1 MLSWSIDIHHPE
13 HVFGATMKS
22 SRRLFSIAI
31 LLASVFA
38 RADSLLVGT
47 DFTTA
52 QPSVVLCP
60 GSECE
65 SIAQQFTLLS
75 PVVIDDIQIAIG
87 GPAHFGPNP
96 DGSFSVGF
104 TNQLGTETLI
114 GSGVLPYTP
123 NQSTAINEIVD
134 FNNLDISLAA
144 GTYYIEI
151 AGSNVEMDLT
161 QAVATSAGYWG
172 EQFICDP
179 ETPFCN
185 SPAGWGAEPTSPL
198 AINISGTA
206 LTPEPSALVLLGTGI
221 MALAGVRYLRGPART

>member
-1 MLSWSIDIHHPE
+1 
-13 HVFGATMKS
+13 MKS
-22 SRRLFSIAI
+22 ALRVISIAI
-31 LLASVFA
+31 LLTSVFA
-38 RADSLLVGT
+38 HADSLLVGT

-65 SIAQQFTLLS
+65 SIAQQFTLLA

-87 GPAHFGPNP
+87 GPADFVPNP
-96 DGSFSVGF
+96 NGSFSVGF

-114 GSGVLPYTP
+114 GSGVLPYTS
-123 NQSTAINEIVD
+123 NQSSVVNEIVD
-134 FNNLDISLAA
+134 FNNLNIPLSV

-151 AGSNVEMDLT
+151 AGKNVEMDLT

-172 EQFICDP
+172 GQFICDP
-179 ETPFCN
+179 ETPSCN
-185 SPAGWGAEPTSPL
+185 SPAGWSADPTKPL

-206 LTPEPSALVLLGTGI
+206 LSPEPSAFVLLGTGI
-221 MALAGVRYLRGPART
+221 LALAGARYLQRPAPTLSTAKN